1 MVKLHYELDADWLRS
16 DEHEFLAIIKE
27 IGIIVSY
34 KEGGQ
39 NRESRIKDAI
49 DGYIATVGKEN
60 FDKQVRE
67 YQQENIEFEYEQP

>member
-27 IGIIVSY
+27 IGIIVSF
-34 KEGGQ
+34 KEGQ

-49 DGYIATVGKEN
+49 DGYISTVGKES
-60 FDKQVRE
+60 FDKQIQE
-67 YQQENIEFEYEQP
+67 YQEENIEFEYSPS